1 MVISEI
7 NIKLKP
13 NGITGKTMKSIEDV
27 TDPTLNSIN
36 EKCARI
42 RGAFLGLMTSSPEN
56 TISMVLEENQK
67 EFPCPEHWYNGM
79 EFASI
84 KKTIGTM
91 TIGTK
96 IVSSSTEEYF
106 HKACEDFFVILLY
119 YDTNLSVYL

>member
-84 KKTIGTM
+84 KKTIGIM
-91 TIGTK
+91 KIGTK
-96 IVSSSTEEYF
+96 IVSSSTDE
-106 HKACEDFFVILLY
+106 
-119 YDTNLSVYL
+119 